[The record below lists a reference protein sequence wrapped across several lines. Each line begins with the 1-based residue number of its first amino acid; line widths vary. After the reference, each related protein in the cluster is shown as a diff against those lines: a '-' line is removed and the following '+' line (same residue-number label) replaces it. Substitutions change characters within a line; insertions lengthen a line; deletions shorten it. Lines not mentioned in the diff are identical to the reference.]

1 MVKKNILVFA
11 HESSLNGASH
21 SLLTIL
27 IGLKSEYNFL
37 VIIPDKGL
45 MEAPLFENNINYKI
59 LNIPRCSY
67 FNFKS
72 ITDHLKRI
80 YSYYRVKKTIL
91 MSLNLICNTFKPDII
106 YTNTSVISLGFD
118 LSKKINKPHVWHI
131 REYGDTDFNICYI
144 PFRKAIINKIKKS
157 KKSVFTTHLLKKHW
171 LGEMKENSSI
181 IYNGVFDSVNLIKK
195 AQLNRVTRI
204 GIVGLIMENKGQF
217 EAILILNLIVKQ
229 NKNVHLFIYGDI
241 YNKEYYKLLE
251 NLIIEKSLNKKVYFM
266 GYVENNEIYQNI
278 DILLSSSKNEG
289 FGRTIIEAMS
299 YGIPVVARNSG
310 GPTEIIENGLDGFL
324 YDTVKQGSD
333 RITNLIMNSKLYFD
347 ISLRSKYSARSK
359 FSKREYL
366 KSINSIFKEAI

>member
-251 NLIIEKSLNKKVYFM
+251 NLIIEKSLNKKVYF
-266 GYVENNEIYQNI
+266 I
-278 DILLSSSKNEG
+278 
-289 FGRTIIEAMS
+289 GRTIIEAMS